1 MSAVERQPGARFG
14 MRPEKRL
21 GQLLLENGLLTAE
34 QLEAA
39 LAVQR
44 RERRPLGQVLLAQ
57 GLVDEKA
64 LAGVLSLH
72 FDVPQIDFAKARVEK
87 EALALISE
95 SYAREHTILPIR
107 VDKDELEVA
116 TVDPGDLALFAELK
130 VLTRKR
136 IKPVLG
142 VKSQI
147 DLAITQ
153 SYKLR
158 TGVDRHVRSFE
169 ETYRPTLANRRLAEV
184 KQDAP
189 VVQIVDLIIAQ
200 GAEERAS
207 DIHIEPQQDHLR
219 IRFRIDGVLHDATKL
234 PATLAAPIISR
245 VKLLANL
252 DIVDRRH
259 SQDGQIQTTVDGRP
273 LDIRVGTIETI
284 WGEKAVLRLLERSRS
299 ILRLDTLGFSPATLK
314 MFRGLVQSPYGMIL
328 VTGPTGSG
336 KTTTLYAA
344 LNELNRV
351 EKNVMTIEDPVE
363 YTFEDV
369 NQIQINRLAGITF
382 ANGLRGILRQDPD
395 AILVGEIRD
404 KETAEISVQ
413 SALTGHLVLSSLH
426 ATDAVGAI
434 YRFLEMGIESFMVT
448 SAVIGVLAQRLVR
461 RNCPDCTTVYEPST
475 EELEFYR
482 AVGGQGLIFHRG
494 TGCAHCVHTGFRGRI
509 GVFEVL
515 PMTDGLKR
523 LLVREAPH
531 EELRQQAIREGMTTL
546 RSAGVA
552 RIDEGL
558 TTIAEVIRS
567 VHVSEGNNA

>member
-1 MSAVERQPGARFG
+1 MSAVERQSAGRFG
-14 MRPEKRL
+14 LRQEKRL
-21 GQLLLENGLLTAE
+21 GELLLENGLLTAE

-39 LAVQR
+39 LVEQKR
-44 RERRPLGQVLLAQ
+44 QRRPLGQILLGQ

-72 FDVPQIDFAKARVEK
+72 FNVPQVDFSRLRIEN

-95 SYAREHTILPIR
+95 SYAREHTILPLR
-107 VDKDELEVA
+107 VDKDELELA
-116 TVDPGDLALFAELK
+116 TIDPGDLALFAELK

-142 VKSQI
+142 VRSQI
-147 DLAITQ
+147 ELAITQ
-153 SYKLR
+153 AYKLR
-158 TGVDRHVRSFE
+158 TGVDRNVRSFE
-169 ETYRPTLANRRLAEV
+169 ETFRPTLATRRLAEV

-207 DIHIEPQQDHLR
+207 DVHIEPQQDHLR
-219 IRFRIDGVLHDATKL
+219 VRFRIDGVLHDATRL
-234 PATLAAPIISR
+234 PATLAAPISSR

-284 WGEKAVLRLLERSRS
+284 WGEKVVLRLLERSRS
-299 ILRLDTLGFSPATLK
+299 ILSLDTLGFSPASLRT
-314 MFRGLVQSPYGMIL
+314 FRALVQSPYGMIL

-344 LNELNRV
+344 LNELNR
-351 EKNVMTIEDPVE
+351 NAQNIMTIEDPVE
-363 YTFEDV
+363 YTFEGV

-382 ANGLRGILRQDPD
+382 ANGLRAILRQDPD
-395 AILVGEIRD
+395 VILVGEIRD

-461 RNCPDCTTVYEPST
+461 RNCPECAVTYEPAP
-475 EELEFYR
+475 EELEFYH
-482 AVGGQGLIFHRG
+482 AVGGQGAVFHRG
-494 TGCAHCVHTGFRGRI
+494 NGCASCAHTGFHGRI

-515 PMTDGLKR
+515 RMTDGIKR
-523 LLVREAPH
+523 LL
-531 EELRQQAIREGMTTL
+531 LRNASPEVLRTMAIAEGMTPL
-546 RSAGVA
+546 RSSGLAK
-552 RIDEGL
+552 IEEGL
-558 TTIAEVIRS
+558 TTIGEVMRS
-567 VHVSEGNNA
+567 VHLSEAIDA

>member
-1 MSAVERQPGARFG
+1 

-21 GQLLLENGLLTAE
+21 GELLLENGLLTPE
-34 QLEAA
+34 QLETA

-72 FDVPQIDFAKARVEK
+72 FDVPQIDFARARVEK

-107 VDKDELEVA
+107 VNKDELEVA

-147 DLAITQ
+147 DQAITQ

-158 TGVDRHVRSFE
+158 SGVDRHVRSFE

-219 IRFRIDGVLHDATKL
+219 IRFRIDGVLHDATRL

-461 RNCPDCTTVYEPST
+461 RNCPDCTAVYEPST

-482 AVGGQGLIFHRG
+482 AVGGQGIIFHRG
-494 TGCAHCVHTGFRGRI
+494 TGCANCVHTGFRGRI

-515 PMTDGLKR
+515 PMSDGLKR
-523 LLVREAPH
+523 LLVRDAPH
-531 EELRQQAIREGMTTL
+531 EELREQAIREGMTTL
-546 RSAGVA
+546 HSAGVA

-567 VHVSEGNNA
+567 VHVSEGTHA